1 MAKTEVYSW
10 RLSPELKQAL
20 EAAARDERASVAA
33 VLERLVR
40 AGLIRSRSAA
50 RRGEENLE
58 ACIRLAAMRHVGSLR
73 GGDPKRAARA
83 RDRVRAHLKT
93 TRARQGAH

>member
-20 EAAARDERASVAA
+20 EAAARDEKASVSA

-40 AGLIRSRSAA
+40 VGLRRSRKA
-50 RRGEENLE
+50 RRSEENEE
-58 ACIRLAAMRHVGSLR
+58 ARIRLAAMRHVGSLR

-83 RDRVRAHLKT
+83 RDRVRAHLKA
-93 TRARQGAH
+93 TRARQGTH